1 MRMKKILSL
10 VALLLT
16 SVVGMNAQ
24 TTLYSW
30 ESPDGTPVETGGTIV
45 YTNGEGDRL
54 NYKNV
59 VGDVTYYTI
68 CLNGK
73 KGNINDAAASANAG
87 HMVLTLDE
95 ALQEG
100 DEINITAYINK
111 TSSSKA
117 SAYILIGS
125 TGVEG
130 TVYGDEANVGLNPAG
145 SITTTTAKVPAAAAG
160 SKTVKLSRSTAST
173 NLFITKLTITRP
185 DANAPALS
193 VDTKTLSLPLAPA
206 IPSQSGKFTLTGEN
220 LTDGTYSLTV
230 PNLAGLTVTPAE
242 FTVTGGAV
250 AQEFTVTFASESDVE
265 ETTATIT
272 AATDGVSAS
281 VEVTCSAV
289 TTSYTLTSVSE
300 ATTWDFTQFANEV
313 DLTKT
318 TPKHNT
324 ETILYANLNGIVA
337 FNENFS
343 LDLAKTVAFEGQYP
357 ARGGYAQNGTVK
369 FTTTVPGTV
378 EVEFSNTGGSNKD
391 RYVQVTDANGVQ
403 KGEVEA
409 DGTTRRTESFDVAAG
424 EVAITGVSGADAAAA
439 LRFFIITFTPKAEE
453 PATEATI
460 TVPETITDG
469 KFYYTTFS
477 SDKALDFS
485 DVEGIEAYTGVK
497 TGNGA
502 YLTLTQVE
510 QIPANT
516 GVVIKAAEAKDY
528 TIPFAEGDVE
538 APEANDLIAAVET
551 VSSSTVTNVY
561 LINDYMDTWEGS
573 ALVFRSIGSA
583 ADIPAGTA
591 YLSLTS
597 AEEDEAYG
605 FVFCK
610 FPIAPGEVVMA
621 ANIGELK
628 ALTEAAT
635 VELTLT
641 NAQVT
646 FSKYDS
652 ENGVDAFVL
661 SDASGAIVIKN
672 SEVTMYLTE
681 GSVLNGKVTIE
692 LQVADYSL
700 LGGGIAKAYS
710 LDMTSA
716 MDLAYATMDM
726 GTNVTV
732 TEGTA
737 EPIEV
742 TEDNFTDY
750 ILSGYDW
757 RFVKFANAVFNA
769 SENTFS
775 FLDGGLETQIS
786 DDFKAIVDES
796 MFTDGAVFE
805 VTGFINDY
813 PLASDPVFTPV
824 TVTPLASTLTVTVG
838 TDGYAT
844 FCSDKAL
851 DFTEAASIKAYTA
864 TLSGTDITFTR
875 IYNVPANTGVLLWA
889 EGGASEEIAVVDGGG
904 VTGIQNVLKG
914 TMEDMAAGS
923 LTGKYIL
930 AKNGEN
936 IGFYKAGASATL
948 AAGKAYIEAPA
959 AARIILP
966 GGETTG
972 INGVEA
978 AEADAAVYNL
988 QGQRIQKAQ
997 KGLNIKNGRK
1007 YIVR

>member
-30 ESPDGTPVETGGTIV
+30 ESPEGTPVETGGTIV
-45 YTNGEGDRL
+45 YTNGDGDRL

-111 TSSSKA
+111 NSSSKA

-193 VDTKTLSLPLAPA
+193 VDTKSLSLPLAPA
-206 IPSQSGKFTLTGEN
+206 ITSQSGTFTLTGEN

-230 PNLAGLTVTPAE
+230 PNLAGLTVTPEE
-242 FTVTGGAV
+242 FTVTDGAV
-250 AQEFTVTFASESDVE
+250 EQEFTVTFASKSDVE

-272 AATDGVSAS
+272 ATLDGVSAD
-281 VEVTCSAV
+281 VKVTCSAV
-289 TTSYTLTSVSE
+289 TTSCTQTSVSE

-324 ETILYANLNGIVA
+324 ETILYANLNGILA

-343 LDLAKTVAFEGQYP
+343 LNLAKTVAFEGQFP

-409 DGTTRRTESFDVAAG
+409 DGTTRRTESFDIAAG
-424 EVAITGVSGADAAAA
+424 EVAITGVSGENAAAA
-439 LRFFIITFTPKAEE
+439 LRFFTITFTPKAEE

-469 KFYYTTFS
+469 EYYYTTFS

-485 DVEGIEAYTGVK
+485 DVEGIEAYVAVK
-497 TGNGA
+497 NCSTYPAKVN
-502 YLTLTQVE
+502 LTQVE

-516 GVVIKAAEAKDY
+516 GVLIRATAAQDY
-528 TIPFAEGDVE
+528 IVPFAENDVILE
-538 APEANDLIAAVET
+538 ATNDLIANLEDKSSADITNAYTIANDSYGESGVIFESHDYGAVT
-551 VSSSTVTNVY
+551 
-561 LINDYMDTWEGS
+561 
-573 ALVFRSIGSA
+573 
-583 ADIPAGTA
+583 IPAGTA
-591 YLSLTS
+591 YLSLTD
-597 AEEDEAYG
+597 DEHDVAWG
-605 FVFCK
+605 TVILK
-610 FPIAPGEVVMA
+610 FPIGATTPIDNVA
-621 ANIGELK
+621 ALQSSSDDAVSLTLDSANGTLLTYIGEGFSGTYYTL
-628 ALTEAAT
+628 EDAT
-635 VELTLT
+635 
-641 NAQVT
+641 
-646 FSKYDS
+646 
-652 ENGVDAFVL
+652 
-661 SDASGAIVIKN
+661 GAILVNGPADLADYGGYKFAGTVILEAGYGVYN
-672 SEVTMYLTE
+672 
-681 GSVLNGKVTIE
+681 I
-692 LQVADYSL
+692 ADYSE
-700 LGGGIAKAYS
+700 
-710 LDMTSA
+710 MT
-716 MDLAYATMDM
+716 LASFTP
-726 GTNVTV
+726 
-732 TEGTA
+732 A
-737 EPIEV
+737 EPSSIAEV
-742 TEDNFTDY
+742 ADNNPYWRYIKVANGVYTDNTLYIPELEDNISVLDIT
-750 ILSGYDW
+750 
-757 RFVKFANAVFNA
+757 FAFSDFPADGAKVNAV
-769 SENTFS
+769 
-775 FLDGGLETQIS
+775 GYIY
-786 DDFKAIVDES
+786 
-796 MFTDGAVFE
+796 DGALMGGEGLYFQPVSFE
-805 VTGFINDY
+805 VV
-813 PLASDPVFTPV
+813 PEEPA
-824 TVTPLASTLTVTVG
+824 TLTVTVG

-844 FCSDKAL
+844 FCSDQAL
-851 DFTEAASIKAYTA
+851 EFPETSSIKAYTA
-864 TLSGTDITFTR
+864 TLSGTVITFTR

-889 EGGASEEIAVVDGGG
+889 DGGASEEIPVVDGGD

-914 TMEDMAAGS
+914 TLEAMPAGS

-936 IGFYKAGASATL
+936 IGFYKAGATATL

>member
-111 TSSSKA
+111 NSSSKA

-145 SITTTTAKVPAAAAG
+145 SITTTTAKVPAAAVG

-230 PNLAGLTVTPAE
+230 PNLAGLTVSPE
-242 FTVTGGAV
+242 SFTVADGAV
-250 AQEFTVTFASESDVE
+250 EQEFTVTFASKSDVE

-272 AATDGVSAS
+272 ATLDGVSAD
-281 VEVTCSAV
+281 VKVTCSAV
-289 TTSYTLTSVSE
+289 TTSYTQTAVSE

-318 TPKHNT
+318 TPKHNA

-337 FNENFS
+337 FNGNFS
-343 LDLAKTVAFEGQYP
+343 LDLAKTVAFEGQFP

-391 RYVQVTDANGVQ
+391 RYVQVTDANSVQ

-424 EVAITGVSGADAAAA
+424 EVAITGVTSEDAAAA
-439 LRFFIITFTPKAEE
+439 LRFFTITFTPKAEE
-453 PATEATI
+453 PATKATI

-469 KFYYTTFS
+469 KYYYTTFS

-485 DVEGIEAYTGVK
+485 DVEGIEAYVAVK
-497 TGNGA
+497 NCSA
-502 YLTLTQVE
+502 YPAKVNLTQVE

-516 GVVIKAAEAKDY
+516 GVLIRAAVAQDY
-528 TIPFAEGDVE
+528 IVPFAESDVILE
-538 APEANDLIAAVET
+538 ATNDLIANLEDKSSADITNAYTIANDSYGESGVIFESHDFGAVT
-551 VSSSTVTNVY
+551 
-561 LINDYMDTWEGS
+561 
-573 ALVFRSIGSA
+573 
-583 ADIPAGTA
+583 IPAGTA
-591 YLSLTS
+591 YLSLTD
-597 AEEDEAYG
+597 DEHEVAWG
-605 FVFCK
+605 TVILK
-610 FPIAPGEVVMA
+610 FPIGATTPIDNVA
-621 ANIGELK
+621 ALQSSSDDAVSLTLDSDNGTLLTYIGEGYYTL
-628 ALTEAAT
+628 EDAT
-635 VELTLT
+635 
-641 NAQVT
+641 
-646 FSKYDS
+646 
-652 ENGVDAFVL
+652 
-661 SDASGAIVIKN
+661 GAILVSGPADLAVYGGLKFAGTVILEAGYGVYN
-672 SEVTMYLTE
+672 
-681 GSVLNGKVTIE
+681 I
-692 LQVADYSL
+692 ADYSEMMPASL
-700 LGGGIAKAYS
+700 TPAEPSS
-710 LDMTSA
+710 LDEVA
-716 MDLAYATMDM
+716 DNNPYWRYIKV
-726 GTNVTV
+726 TNGVYS
-732 TEGTA
+732 
-737 EPIEV
+737 
-742 TEDNFTDY
+742 DNSLY
-750 ILSGYDW
+750 IPELDDNISVFDIT
-757 RFVKFANAVFNA
+757 FAFSDFPADGAKVNAV
-769 SENTFS
+769 
-775 FLDGGLETQIS
+775 GYIY
-786 DDFKAIVDES
+786 
-796 MFTDGAVFE
+796 DGALMGGEGLYFQPVSFE
-805 VTGFINDY
+805 VV
-813 PLASDPVFTPV
+813 PEEPA
-824 TVTPLASTLTVTVG
+824 TLTVTVG
-838 TDGYAT
+838 ADGYAT

-851 DFTEAASIKAYTA
+851 DFTEAKSIKAYTA

-875 IYNVPANTGVLLWA
+875 IYNVLPANTGVLLWA
-889 EGGASEEIAVVDGGG
+889 EGGASEEEIPIVDGGG

-914 TMEDMAAGS
+914 TTVDMAAGS

-936 IGFYKAGASATL
+936 IGFYKAGATATL